1 MSNFKL
7 KNKVYG
13 KECVNSLLQSA
24 IRSIQYTGSLSL
36 LKRIVNLAAC
46 KKSKGKDYI

>member
-13 KECVNSLLQSA
+13 KECVNSLLQSP

-36 LKRIVNLAAC
+36 LKYIVNLAAC